1 MNTHEL
7 QIQIGEHL
15 SNGITQLNQKID
27 AMIMALYNLE
37 MKVECIFEKV
47 EKIQNLNQQPNQ
59 QPNQQYNDSFD
70 TDTKRKIS
78 DIKKERDFQRLLD
91 KEKKLWEK
99 EYHEQEQ
106 KLSIAREEWEAE
118 AKENQMKL
126 DEIKFS
132 YLS

>member
-7 QIQIGEHL
+7 QIQICEHL
-15 SNGITQLNQKID
+15 SDGIIQLNNKLD
-27 AMIMALYNLE
+27 NMIMALYNLE
-37 MKVECIFEKV
+37 TKVEFVFERV
-47 EKIQNLNQQPNQ
+47 EKLHNQTNQQSHS
-59 QPNQQYNDSFD
+59 NDSFD

-99 EYHEQEQ
+99 EYLEQEQ
-106 KLSIAREEWEAE
+106 KLLLARQEWETE
-118 AKENQMKL
+118 ANENQMKL

>member
-7 QIQIGEHL
+7 QIQICEHL
-15 SNGITQLNQKID
+15 SDGIIQLNNKLD
-27 AMIMALYNLE
+27 NMIMALYNLE
-37 MKVECIFEKV
+37 MKVECIFERV
-47 EKIQNLNQQPNQ
+47 EKIQNQTHQQNHS
-59 QPNQQYNDSFD
+59 NDSFD

-99 EYHEQEQ
+99 EYLEQEQ
-106 KLSIAREEWEAE
+106 KLLLARQEWETE
-118 AKENQMKL
+118 ANENQMKL

>member
-1 MNTHEL
+1 MNNINNITNHEL

-15 SNGITQLNQKID
+15 ANGITQLHQKLDNMVI
-27 AMIMALYNLE
+27 ALCNLE
-37 MKVECIFEKV
+37 MKVEYIFEKV
-47 EKIQNLNQQPNQ
+47 ENITKNQGN
-59 QPNQQYNDSFD
+59 NSYDSFD
-70 TDTKRKIS
+70 TDSKRKIS

-91 KEKKLWEK
+91 KEKKIWEK
-99 EYHEQEQ
+99 EYMEQEQ
-106 KLSIAREEWEAE
+106 ILLDAREQWETE

>member
-15 SNGITQLNQKID
+15 SDGIIQLNNKLD
-27 AMIMALYNLE
+27 NMIMALCNLE

-47 EKIQNLNQQPNQ
+47 EKIQNQTYQQN
-59 QPNQQYNDSFD
+59 YSNDSFD
-70 TDTKRKIS
+70 TDMKRKIS

-99 EYHEQEQ
+99 EYMEQEQ
-106 KLSIAREEWEAE
+106 KLSIARQEWEAE
-118 AKENQMKL
+118 ELENQMKL
-126 DEIKFS
+126 DKINFS

>member
-15 SNGITQLNQKID
+15 SDGITQLNNKLD
-27 AMIMALYNLE
+27 NMVMALYNLE
-37 MKVECIFEKV
+37 MKVEFIFERI
-47 EKIQNLNQQPNQ
+47 EKIQTHQQNHS
-59 QPNQQYNDSFD
+59 NDSFD
-70 TDTKRKIS
+70 TDMKRKIS

-99 EYHEQEQ
+99 EYLEQEQ
-106 KLSIAREEWEAE
+106 KLSLARQEWEAE
-118 AKENQMKL
+118 ELENQMKL
-126 DEIKFS
+126 DKIKFS

>member
-15 SNGITQLNQKID
+15 SNGIMQLNQKID
-27 AMIMALYNLE
+27 GLIMALYNLE
-37 MKVECIFEKV
+37 MKVECIFERV

-59 QPNQQYNDSFD
+59 HNDSFD

-78 DIKKERDFQRLLD
+78 EIKKEKDFQRLLD

-106 KLSIAREEWEAE
+106 KLSIARQEWESE
-118 AKENQMKL
+118 ALENQMKL
-126 DEIKFS
+126 DKINFS

>member
-59 QPNQQYNDSFD
+59 QHNDSFD

-106 KLSIAREEWEAE
+106 KLLLAREEWESE

>member
-7 QIQIGEHL
+7 QIQICEHL
-15 SNGITQLNQKID
+15 SDGIIQLNNKLD
-27 AMIMALYNLE
+27 NMIMALYNLE
-37 MKVECIFEKV
+37 MKVECIFERV
-47 EKIQNLNQQPNQ
+47 EKLQNQTNQQSHS
-59 QPNQQYNDSFD
+59 NDSFD

-99 EYHEQEQ
+99 EYLEQEQ
-106 KLSIAREEWEAE
+106 KLSLARQEWEAE
-118 AKENQMKL
+118 EIENQMKL
-126 DEIKFS
+126 DKINFS

>member
-15 SNGITQLNQKID
+15 SDGIIQLNNKLD
-27 AMIMALYNLE
+27 NMIMALYNLE
-37 MKVECIFEKV
+37 TKVEFVFERV
-47 EKIQNLNQQPNQ
+47 EKLHNQTNQQSHS
-59 QPNQQYNDSFD
+59 NDSFD
-70 TDTKRKIS
+70 TDMKRKIS

-99 EYHEQEQ
+99 EYLEQEQ
-106 KLSIAREEWEAE
+106 KLSLARQEWEAE
-118 AKENQMKL
+118 ELENQMKL
-126 DEIKFS
+126 DKINFS